1 MSHSLSQLTSRVS
14 RLAEQVQRAGVGSC
28 RKNHTPMPLVF
39 TIREGEPYPT
49 LPEQPS
55 HCGVRA
61 PAALRP
67 DHHSPYPGPTVT
79 MPGRPLTRAIKRA
92 GGAAAREGRAATA
105 DAEAIAAHYCG
116 SAPQWRAWRA
126 RRTGAVIF
134 TSVCAVDV
142 APRSSAGCVT
152 RSSRTDFFAD
162 LDLAASHVASRESR
176 RTRAEEV

>member
-92 GGAAAREGRAATA
+92 GGAAAREGRAPTA
-105 DAEAIAAHYCG
+105 E
-116 SAPQWRAWRA
+116 
-126 RRTGAVIF
+126 RRGYRGALLR
-134 TSVCAVDV
+134 
-142 APRSSAGCVT
+142 PRSAVEGMAGQ
-152 RSSRTDFFAD
+152 TDGCSD
-162 LDLAASHVASRESR
+162 IHVGVRG
-176 RTRAEEV
+176 